1 MRFSTPLH
9 LGLTGGIGSGKSTVA
24 LMLQARGAAL
34 IDADAIA
41 RSVTAPGGSAIPE
54 ISQQFGAAFVQ
65 ADGALDRAR
74 MRALVFEDPSAKQ
87 RLEHI
92 VHPRVAEETQRQ
104 TAQALAQGHALLVY
118 DVPLLVESRRWR
130 QQVQRVLVV
139 DCEPATQ
146 IARVMQRSGLSADEV
161 ARIMAAQSPRQTRLA
176 AADGVLYN
184 EGLGLEALRAEVAAL
199 KLI

>member
-1 MRFSTPLH
+1 MRFPTPLH

-41 RSVTAPGGSAIPE
+41 RSVTAPGGSAMPE
-54 ISQQFGAAFVQ
+54 ISQQFGAAVVQ

-199 KLI
+199 NLL

>member
-1 MRFSTPLH
+1 MRFPTPLH

-41 RSVTAPGGSAIPE
+41 RSVTAPGGSAMPE

-199 KLI
+199 NLL

>member
-1 MRFSTPLH
+1 MRFPTPLH

-41 RSVTAPGGSAIPE
+41 RSVTAPGGSAMPE

-104 TAQALAQGHALLVY
+104 AAQALAQGHALLVY

-199 KLI
+199 NLL

>member
-1 MRFSTPLH
+1 MKFSRPLH

-24 LMLQARGAAL
+24 HMLQSLGAAV

-41 RSVTAPGGSAIPE
+41 RSVTAPGGSAMPE
-54 ISQQFGAAFVQ
+54 IAAQFGTDFVQ
-65 ADGALDRAR
+65 DDGALDRAR
-74 MRALVFEDPSAKQ
+74 MRALVFEDTAAKA

-92 VHPRVAEETQRQ
+92 VHPRVAQETRRQ
-104 TAQALAQGHALLVY
+104 TEAALAQGHRLLVF

-146 IARVMQRSGLSADEV
+146 IARVMARSGLSEQEV
-161 ARIMAAQSPRQTRLA
+161 TRIMASQSPRAMRLR
-176 AADGVLYN
+176 AADAVIYN
-184 EGLGLEALRAEVAAL
+184 EGLSLEALQAQVAAL
-199 KLI
+199 KWD

>member
-1 MRFSTPLH
+1 
-9 LGLTGGIGSGKSTVA
+9 
-24 LMLQARGAAL
+24 
-34 IDADAIA
+34 
-41 RSVTAPGGSAIPE
+41 
-54 ISQQFGAAFVQ
+54 
-65 ADGALDRAR
+65 
-74 MRALVFEDPSAKQ
+74 
-87 RLEHI
+87 

-104 TAQALAQGHALLVY
+104 AAQALAQGHALLVY

-199 KLI
+199 NLL

>member
-1 MRFSTPLH
+1 MKFSRPLH

-24 LMLQARGAAL
+24 HMLQSLGAAV

-41 RSVTAPGGSAIPE
+41 RSVTAPGGSAMPE
-54 ISQQFGAAFVQ
+54 IAAQFGTDFVQ
-65 ADGALDRAR
+65 DDGALDRAR
-74 MRALVFEDPSAKQ
+74 MRALVFEDTAAKA

-92 VHPRVAEETQRQ
+92 VHPRVAQETRRQ
-104 TAQALAQGHALLVY
+104 TETALAQGHRLLVF

-146 IARVMQRSGLSADEV
+146 IARVMARSGLSEQEV
-161 ARIMAAQSPRQTRLA
+161 TRIMASQSPRAMRLR
-176 AADGVLYN
+176 AADAVIYN
-184 EGLGLEALRAEVAAL
+184 EGLSLEALQAQVAAL
-199 KLI
+199 KWD